1 MTGQARAAPAI
12 ETVGAQEM
20 MANFAHR
27 SLLILLL
34 ASLGL
39 AACAPREVVTTVE
52 VQVTKEVPV
61 LVTPTPAPLPEGGT
75 LVEAVTSDVRTLNPI
90 LANDPLSRRV
100 AGLIYIGLL
109 GWDPLSGQPV
119 GRAAESWEV
128 AADGLT
134 ITFHLRP
141 GLVWSDGSPLTA
153 ADVRFTLE
161 AIADPAV
168 GSPLQGGL
176 AGISQ
181 VDVPDDATVV
191 LHLAQADC
199 SLLSRLTFGI
209 LPASQYAADFSDVAT
224 SSANQA
230 PSLASGPF
238 RFLSAEPGQNLQLTR
253 NSNYYG
259 GEPHIESW
267 VLQQYPNA
275 RAAVEGLL
283 AGEVDLADVPPEL
296 VSEVEAEHL
305 RGQPVEFGK
314 YYADGYS
321 LLALNMANPGRP
333 QRGWQ
338 DQNGNGRYDPGEVP
352 QPQDSHPILG
362 DVHIR
367 QAIAQALDY
376 QAIINQA
383 ADGQAGQAF
392 SNVLPAISW
401 AFDGDLERYN
411 YDPDTARQLLEAA
424 GWTDANGD
432 GIREKDGRRLSLG
445 LLRNADNP
453 ARQAIAAIVTQ
464 NLSDVGFEIRQDV
477 VDFNTFVT
485 RVMGQTFDLAIFD
498 LPNRGPDPDDSSL
511 WSFVNDQ
518 PGAGLNFTSYYN
530 ETVEKDLQ
538 AAKAVAAC
546 DLASRRPFYEE
557 VQRLIRDDSPYVFLY
572 IPIHTL
578 AWNSRLGEIA
588 PYAWSQDSGVASWY
602 LAP

>member
-1 MTGQARAAPAI
+1 M
-12 ETVGAQEM
+12 GAQMM
-20 MANFAHR
+20 MANFAR
-27 SLLILLL
+27 WSFLIILP
-34 ASLGL
+34 ASLIL
-39 AACAPREVVTTVE
+39 AACAPHEIVATVE
-52 VQVTKEVPV
+52 VEVTREVPV
-61 LVTPTPAPLPEGGT
+61 LVTPTPTPLPEGGT
-75 LVEAVTSDVRTLNPI
+75 LVEAVTSEVRTLNPI

-100 AGLIYIGLL
+100 SGLIYIGLL
-109 GWDPLSGQPV
+109 GWDPKSGQPI

-128 AADGLT
+128 ASDGLSM
-134 ITFHLRP
+134 TFHLRP
-141 GLVWSDGSPLTA
+141 GLVWSDGSPMTA
-153 ADVRFTLE
+153 ADVRFTLQ
-161 AIADPAV
+161 AIADPAL

-176 AGISQ
+176 AGITQ
-181 VDVPDDATVV
+181 VEVPDDATIV
-191 LHLAQADC
+191 LRLAQPDC
-199 SLLSRLTFGI
+199 TLLSRMTFGI
-209 LPASQYAADFSDVAT
+209 LPASQYAPDFSDVAS
-224 SSANQA
+224 SSANSA
-230 PSLASGPF
+230 PALASGPF
-238 RFLSAEPGQNLQLTR
+238 RFLSSEPGQNLQLTR

-267 VLQQYPNA
+267 MIQEYPDA
-275 RAAVEGLL
+275 RAAVDGLL
-283 AGEVDLADVPPEL
+283 AGEADMVDVPPEL

-338 DQNGNGRYDPGEVP
+338 DQNGNGKYDPGEGP
-352 QPQDSHPILG
+352 QPQDPHPILG

-392 SNVLPAISW
+392 SNVLPAITW
-401 AFDGDLERYN
+401 AFDSDLERFN

-424 GWTDANGD
+424 GWTDQNGD
-432 GIREKDGRRLSLG
+432 GIREKDGRPLSLG
-445 LLRNADNP
+445 LLRNAENP
-453 ARQAIAAIVTQ
+453 SREAIAAIVTR
-464 NLSDVGFEIRQDV
+464 NLNDVGFEIRQEV

-485 RVMGQTFDLAIFD
+485 HVMGQAFDVAIFD

-511 WSFVNDQ
+511 WSFVSDQ

-530 ETVEKDLQ
+530 EIVEKDLQ
-538 AAKAVAAC
+538 AAKTVQGC
-546 DLASRRPFYEE
+546 DVASRRPYYDE

-572 IPIHTL
+572 VPIHTL
-578 AWNSRLGEIA
+578 AWNSRLGGIA
-588 PYAWSQDSGVASWY
+588 PFPWSQDSDVASWY